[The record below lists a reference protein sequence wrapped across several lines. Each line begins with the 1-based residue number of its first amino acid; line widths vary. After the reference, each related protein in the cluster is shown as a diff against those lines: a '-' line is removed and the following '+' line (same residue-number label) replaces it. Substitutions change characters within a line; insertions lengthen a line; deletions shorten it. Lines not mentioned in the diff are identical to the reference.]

1 MSSAVPGRFWKL
13 WLAMEL
19 AVTDA
24 LDGFMSWD
32 DGGMSTD
39 EGLTF

>member
-1 MSSAVPGRFWKL
+1 
-13 WLAMEL
+13 MEL

-39 EGLTF
+39 EGLTCWKINK

>member
-1 MSSAVPGRFWKL
+1 
-13 WLAMEL
+13 MEL

-39 EGLTF
+39 EGLTCQKINKFINKGKL